1 MNYRT
6 SFVSNENRLPAS
18 SRNSSGSPSS
28 DTPAAKD
35 AQKNLKRPVSEF
47 KETDYIVCYQ
57 PDTCYTQY
65 GGNFIPN
72 TEFTHCH

>member
-28 DTPAAKD
+28 DTPAAKN
-35 AQKNLKRPVSEF
+35 AQKNLKKPVSEF
-47 KETDYIVCYQ
+47 KETDYISVLSARYLLH
-57 PDTCYTQY
+57 P
-65 GGNFIPN
+65 IRW
-72 TEFTHCH
+72 EFYS